1 MIEFVPL
8 NRAEELDRFVTGHLR
23 GHYMQT
29 SLWGK
34 ARPEWSWLGV
44 ILRGRSRETLATAA
58 LLYRNSRLPG
68 RRFFYIPRGPVFT
81 TLPQYRELMAFLI
94 PWVRN
99 QGGYILRSDPAVGA
113 ADREFRLLAEE
124 LGFRFDPRADFG
136 TFQPKVV
143 HQVQLTNLTEEE
155 LLAGFHPK
163 TRYNIRL
170 AQRRGVSVRQ
180 VGTEQLWIFHRM
192 MEQTAKRT
200 GFLPRSERFFRNLLL
215 AGQNEVS
222 LLLAEREGE
231 YLAGAIEV
239 IQGSRAWYAYGCS
252 EDSGR
257 RDMPNAL
264 LQWEMMRRALHSGCT
279 VYDMRGVEWTP
290 GGEGLQRFKQGFG
303 GQQLEYTG
311 QMDLVL
317 RPVSW
322 RLHLAKA
329 YLRNHTRGL
338 WNS

>member
-8 NRAEELDRFVTGHLR
+8 NRAEALDRFVTGHMR

-44 ILRGRSRETLATAA
+44 ILRGRSREIQATAA
-58 LLYRNSRLPG
+58 LMYRNSQLPG
-68 RRFFYIPRGPVFT
+68 RRFFYIPRGPVFS
-81 TLPQYRELMAFLI
+81 TLPQFRELMTFLI

-99 QGGYILRSDPAVGA
+99 QGGYILRCDPAVCA

-124 LGFRFDPRADFG
+124 LGFRFDPRADFS

-143 HQVQLTNLTEEE
+143 HQIQLANLTEEE
-155 LLAGFHPK
+155 LLTGFLPK

-170 AQRRGVSVRQ
+170 AQRRGVRVRQ
-180 VGTEQLWIFHRM
+180 AGTEQLWIFHRM
-192 MEQTAKRT
+192 MEQTAKRA
-200 GFLPRSERFFRNLLL
+200 GFKPRSEQFFRNLLL
-215 AGQNEVS
+215 AGENEVS

-239 IQGSRAWYAYGCS
+239 IQGSRAWYGYGCS

-264 LQWEMMRRALHSGCT
+264 LQWEMMRRAIHSGCT
-279 VYDMRGVEWTP
+279 VYDMRGVARTP
-290 GGEGLQRFKQGFG
+290 GGEGLQRFKQSFG
-303 GQQLEYTG
+303 GQQVEYAG

-317 RPVSW
+317 RPLAW
-322 RLHLAKA
+322 RLHSIKA
-329 YLRNHTRGL
+329 YLRNHAGTL
-338 WNS
+338 CNP